1 MKLYVIEDEYVQ
13 YLSQYDKLVAFN
25 KGKKRPYVGIVFKI
39 NEMQYFAPLYSPK
52 PQHSKYKE
60 NPSFIKIKE
69 GELGIIRF
77 STMIP
82 VPSECVK
89 LLEFDKQ
96 EEKYKILLRQQ
107 IIYINQNEDKILK
120 KANSL
125 YRSVIGHTNLFLE
138 SISCDFKVLENK
150 CNKFKK

>member
-25 KGKKRPYVGIVFKI
+25 KGKTRPYVGIVFTI

-60 NPSFIKIKE
+60 NPSFIRIKE

-82 VPSECVK
+82 VPSKCVK
-89 LLEFDKQ
+89 LLELDKQ
-96 EEKYKILLRQQ
+96 EEKYKILLKQQ
-107 IIYINQNEDKILK
+107 IIYINQNEDKILR

-125 YRSVIGHTNLFLE
+125 YSSVTKHTNSFLE
-138 SISCDFKVLENK
+138 SISCDFELLEDV
-150 CNKFKK
+150 CEKFKK